1 MVCSWRSVDVHA
13 LRHSFGTL
21 LSTSGVAPRIAQ
33 EAMRHSDISLTMNVY
48 TDAKQLDVHAA
59 VNSLPALDPRNAIFD
74 SELEENFTVSQVSMV
89 SQISP
94 ILVESKRTE
103 PDSTCNSEQQLV
115 SPMVSPQ
122 SCPNETIQDNMR
134 SLEDAAREIEKQ
146 KKPRENKC
154 FPELSSVGLTRFEL
168 ATSTPP
174 VKIRGSRMPCSP
186 RNSKIS
192 IPSLPLNHL
201 ISCTFRA

>member
-115 SPMVSPQ
+115 SRVVSPQ

-174 VKIRGSRMPCSP
+174 V
-186 RNSKIS
+186 
-192 IPSLPLNHL
+192 
-201 ISCTFRA
+201 